1 VPVAQPGPES
11 RWRCSACGNLTRFDV
26 VRTLRSREFVHVS
39 LAGDQ
44 QVQEREV
51 LSETIERVTCRWCAA
66 VDSVVLERRPDHAQP
81 PGPTDRAADPMAAG
95 AAAPDGE
102 S

>member
-1 VPVAQPGPES
+1 MPVAQPGPES
-11 RWRCSACGNLTRFDV
+11 RWRCGACGNLTRFDV

-39 LAGDQ
+39 LAGDPE
-44 QVQEREV
+44 VQEREV
-51 LSETIERVTCRWCAA
+51 LSETVERVTCRWCAA
-66 VDSVVLERRPDHAQP
+66 VDSVVLEPRPDHPEQVGAA
-81 PGPTDRAADPMAAG
+81 DRA